1 MNHLLILLSVIL
13 IAGMSAPA
21 YAQSISDHVVINEVD
36 TNPFGDDSQ
45 SISEWVELYNPTD
58 FDVDL
63 SGWKIASTTILK
75 KTLTIP
81 DGTVISP
88 DQILKFNYEK
98 IWFTDSSESVELR
111 NSVDEVIDKTPFIS
125 DLKNDFFSWQRSYD
139 GHTNWEFSLGTA
151 GGSNG
156 KLTLSDDSSIVEVT
170 LSTDK
175 INYVFDETA
184 MIQGTVSEKVYAE
197 IPTFQAEPILISI
210 SGPNFEQTIS
220 LYPDSNLSYDT
231 TLDLVQVLGIAEGT
245 YDVTVNYAGI
255 SANTSFSVMSEIIE
269 IIDDVDSTFSIQ
281 TDQKEY
287 LLDQS
292 ISLTGITS
300 EIIPFESMKF
310 TVIDPT
316 GKQITTGNLFTSDGE
331 FNTSISINFATPV
344 YGDYVVN
351 AEYSE
356 YTSSAIFALVENIVE
371 VEEPVFSNNMT
382 FILND
387 FEYLPSSYMTISGSL
402 PECDSAIDWDC
413 DTYYEVVYFD
423 FYTIDRTP
431 VSFVGK
437 VGDSIREDREKGQTV
452 YFTSSAVPNNS
463 GEFTVDVRLP
473 VTIFPEGDYVVTAT
487 YGAVKASEQFSIVSE
502 KNSESII
509 TVGDGNPNSSI
520 PGKPSSNEEK
530 DAGGYLISTVKTI
543 IEKTNRISDNLISI
557 ETRNKI
563 IDEQTVNPRVL
574 SGSMITPSKVD
585 ISKVDLQ
592 VSSESGICIIGQ
604 NPDCLVSESTR
615 KPGQI
620 FEVVQVDGLN
630 LNVRYSGSDVRLEKF
645 SILPESSD
653 EFLPD
658 TNWNVEVVKD
668 DEISR
673 MYYKVTYKTL
683 Q

>member
-310 TVIDPT
+310 TVTDPT